1 MEQDLHKIF
10 LTNYLGS
17 LYERTRFEKTGPK
30 WGIDWVIY
38 NLGLNLY
45 GKPYRLPFLRTSDDR
60 YTKTKSEA
68 EFGVDLAFLSEDC
81 QTFTIFVLKDEA
93 LTNRSWTDKDFLRD
107 LELASPPP
115 LDAEG
120 LAEVKHVVVILAYNK
135 DEHSNGV
142 EAYKRFVHN
151 RPSTIGNNVTLR
163 YERWNLS
170 DLVSKT
176 LEHLLSPAL
185 VPQPFFGQ
193 LSYLCAQAA
202 DFPHGSD
209 SWEQQLVPSWKR
221 FLQDVIGKGAGER
234 GISLIPVALIILRQ
248 HADRNRS
255 VQTGIIDLIE
265 WAAIALWRIAAE
277 STSDRIKELVTEFWI
292 RFYVQELDRF
302 YNEQMPFLAAGQSID
317 QVASAGFVG
326 SVAASWIGYWH
337 LGRLGLLA
345 YSTSELM
352 QLEERQHQQDR
363 QYLAKIANWITALVN
378 ANVCVYRPVLD
389 IQHIEVFLA
398 VAAWSNAGRIGEA
411 TVFLRHLTERL
422 YLRRLGVSKL
432 PFLDG
437 HNSLESVFEQMTVQ
451 SPKDNIIATDS
462 SFFVLMLLELC
473 CLQSPAVRDE
483 LLAQIHRRLVLGAH
497 GAEDNDNIE
506 ENKSHPI
513 DLISWIAPSD
523 WETKV
528 LQGYVEDADVVTV
541 QPFSESL
548 NAPGSEIHS
557 GLEHLVNRMRHASKL
572 EFKTGV
578 PLSALILASLRH
590 RSPLPPELWREAA
603 FPRSPVAPTTPDAFV
618 KDTPRSPSS

>member
-1 MEQDLHKIF
+1 MEQDLRKAF

-17 LYERTRFEKTGPK
+17 LYERTRLEKTGPK

-38 NLGLNLY
+38 NLGLALY

-60 YTKTKSEA
+60 YAKTKSEA
-68 EFGVDLAFLSEDC
+68 EFGVDLAFLSEDR
-81 QTFTIFVLKDEA
+81 QTFTIFALKDEA
-93 LTNRSWTDKDFLRD
+93 LTNLSWTEKGFLRD
-107 LELASPPP
+107 LELASNPD

-135 DEHSNGV
+135 DQHDNGI
-142 EAYKRFVHN
+142 EAYERFVGN
-151 RPSTIGNNVTLR
+151 RAPTIRGNVTLR

-176 LEHLLSPAL
+176 LDHLLSPAL
-185 VPQPFFGQ
+185 VPQRFFGQ

-209 SWEQQLVPSWKR
+209 PWEQQLVPGWKR
-221 FLQDVIGKGAGER
+221 FLQDVISEGAGER

-255 VQTGIIDLIE
+255 VQTGIIDLTE
-265 WAAIALWRIAAE
+265 WAAIALWRVAAE
-277 STSDRIKELVTEFWI
+277 STSSQIRDLVMKFWV
-292 RFYVQELDRF
+292 RFYVEELERF
-302 YNEQMPFLAAGQSID
+302 YNEQMPFLGTEQSID
-317 QVASAGFVG
+317 EIANARFVG
-326 SVAASWIGYWH
+326 AVAASWIGYWH
-337 LGRLGLLA
+337 LGRLGLL
-345 YSTSELM
+345 SFFFSELM
-352 QLEERQHQQDR
+352 QTEDRKHQQARQH
-363 QYLAKIANWITALVN
+363 LTKIASWIAALAN
-378 ANVCVYRPVLD
+378 ANVCIYRPVLD

-398 VAAWSNAGRIGEA
+398 VAAWSNAGRISEA
-411 TVFLRHLTERL
+411 SAFLYRLTERL

-437 HNSLESVFEQMTVQ
+437 HNSLESVFEQVTAQ
-451 SPKDNIIATDS
+451 SPKDKIIATDS

-473 CLQSPAVRDE
+473 CLQSPAARDE
-483 LLAQIHRRLVLGAH
+483 LLAQIHRCLVLGAY
-497 GAEDNDNIE
+497 GAGDNDNTGE
-506 ENKSHPI
+506 GKSRPI

-528 LQGYVEDADVVTV
+528 LQGYVEDADIVTI
-541 QPFSESL
+541 QSFSESR

-557 GLEHLVNRMRHASKL
+557 GLEHLVNQMRHASKL
-572 EFKTGV
+572 EFKAGV
-578 PLSALILASLRH
+578 PLSALLLASLRH

-603 FPRSPVAPTTPDAFV
+603 FPRSPSAPTTPDASV
-618 KDTPRSPSS
+618 KDTPPPPNS